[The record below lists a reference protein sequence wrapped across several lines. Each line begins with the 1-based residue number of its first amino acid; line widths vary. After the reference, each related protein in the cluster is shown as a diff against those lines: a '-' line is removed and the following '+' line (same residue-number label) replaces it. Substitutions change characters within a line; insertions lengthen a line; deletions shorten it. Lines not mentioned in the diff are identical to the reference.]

1 MLEDYGS
8 QIKYAPYIGYGEN
21 IKTLQVIESSGSQK
35 ICILELTLESR
46 GRVNIGG
53 NHE

>member
-1 MLEDYGS
+1 MFMY
-8 QIKYAPYIGYGEN
+8 IMKYASYIGYGEN

-46 GRVNIGG
+46 GRVNKGE